1 MADDKTITLRIKRRK
16 DPDSAPYWEEFSVPR
31 RPNMNIISCLM
42 EIRKNPVTRDG
53 QPTSPPV
60 WDMNCLENVCGS
72 CQMVI
77 NGRAGS
83 ACAALVDNLQTPITL
98 EPLTKFP
105 TMKDLSVDRSRMF
118 ENLKKIRGWIP
129 IDGTYDLGPGP
140 RMAERDR
147 QEAYEFSRC
156 MTCGVCLEVCP
167 QVSPHSHF
175 IGPAAIGQVRLF
187 NAHPTGA
194 MNREERLEAIAGP
207 DGVTS
212 CGNAQNCVKAC
223 PKEIPL
229 TKAIA
234 EMNRDVTLYKFKRF
248 FRGTTGGS

>member
-1 MADDKTITLRIKRRK
+1 MAETNTVVLRIKRRQ
-16 DPDSAPYWEEFSVPR
+16 DQESAPYWEEFEIPR
-31 RPNMNIISCLM
+31 QPNMNIISCLM
-42 EIRKNPVTRDG
+42 AIRKNPVTRDG
-53 QPTSPPV
+53 KATSPPV
-60 WDMNCLENVCGS
+60 WEMNCLENVCGS
-72 CQMVI
+72 CQMLI
-77 NGRAGS
+77 NGRVGS
-83 ACAALVDNLQTPITL
+83 ACAALVNNLEQPITL
-98 EPLTKFP
+98 EPMTKFP
-105 TMKDLSVDRSRMF
+105 TVKDLSVDRSRMF

-156 MTCGVCLEVCP
+156 MTCGSCLEACP
-167 QVSPHSHF
+167 QVNAHSNF

-187 NAHPTGA
+187 NSHPTGA

-234 EMNRDVTLYKFKRF
+234 EMNRDVMLYKFKQF
-248 FRGTTGGS
+248 FRAK

>member
-1 MADDKTITLRIKRRK
+1 MAEQKTITLKIKRQK
-16 DPDSAPYWEEFSVPR
+16 DQDSAPYWEEFTLPY
-31 RPNMNIISCLM
+31 RPNMNVISCLM
-42 EIRKNPVTRDG
+42 EIRKNPVTSG
-53 QPTSPPV
+53 GKQTSAPV
-60 WDMNCLENVCGS
+60 WEMNCLENVCGS
-72 CQMVI
+72 CTMLM
-77 NGRAGS
+77 NGKVGQS
-83 ACAALVDNLQTPITL
+83 CATLVDNLTQPITL
-98 EPLTKFP
+98 EPMSKFP
-105 TMKDLSVDRSRMF
+105 VIKDLVVDRSRMF
-118 ENLKKIRGWIP
+118 ANLKKIRGWIP

-140 RMAERDR
+140 RIAEQER

-156 MTCGVCLEVCP
+156 MTCGSCLEACP
-167 QVSPHSHF
+167 QVNAHSNF

-187 NAHPTGA
+187 NSHPTGA
-194 MNREERLEAIAGP
+194 MNKDERLEAIAGA

-248 FRGTTGGS
+248 FRGT

>member
-1 MADDKTITLRIKRRK
+1 MTDTRTLTLRIKRRK
-16 DPDSAPYWEEFSVPR
+16 DQESDAYWEEFSVPYR
-31 RPNMNIISCLM
+31 RNMNIISCLM
-42 EIRKNPVTRDG
+42 EIRKNPVTTQG
-53 QPTSPPV
+53 AETSPPV

-72 CQMVI
+72 CQMLI

-83 ACAALVDNLQTPITL
+83 ACATLVDNLEQPITL

-105 TMKDLSVDRSRMF
+105 TVKDLSVDRSRMF

-129 IDGTYDLGPGP
+129 IDGTYDLGPGL
-140 RMAERDR
+140 RLAERDR

-167 QVSPHSHF
+167 QVNPHSNF
-175 IGPAAIGQVRLF
+175 IGPAAISQVRLF
-187 NAHPTGA
+187 NTHPTGA
-194 MNREERLEAIAGP
+194 MNKEERLEALAGP

-234 EMNRDVTLYKFKRF
+234 EMSREVTLYKFKKF
-248 FRGTTGGS
+248 FRGK

>member
-1 MADDKTITLRIKRRK
+1 MPEQTSNTIIVRIKRRK
-16 DPDSAPYWEEFSVPR
+16 DPQSPAYWEEFEIPR
-31 RPNMNIISCLM
+31 RPNMNVISCLM
-42 EIRKNPVTRDG
+42 EIRKNPVTRGG
-53 QPTSPPV
+53 QATSPPV

-72 CQMVI
+72 CQMVM
-77 NGRAGS
+77 NGRVGS
-83 ACAALVDNLQTPITL
+83 ACATLVDTLEQPVTL
-98 EPLTKFP
+98 EPMTKFP
-105 TMKDLSVDRSRMF
+105 TIKDLSVDRSRMF

-156 MTCGVCLEVCP
+156 MTCGCCLEACP
-167 QVSPHSHF
+167 QVNAHSNF
-175 IGPAAIGQVRLF
+175 VGPATIGQVRLF
-187 NAHPTGA
+187 NSHPTGA
-194 MNREERLEAIAGP
+194 MNKEERLEAIAGS

-234 EMNRDVTLYKFKRF
+234 EMNRDVTLYKFKKF
-248 FRGTTGGS
+248 FGGK